1 MLQRTIHT
9 PLSHRILFTRDA
21 FSPDNEAVKEL
32 LCVEPA
38 PRRVLAL
45 VDSAVAAEHPQLLLQ
60 IQAYQQAHA
69 EVFTLAAE
77 PMVLPGGESCKN
89 GLEPLMQ
96 ILQILHET
104 HLDRHSYLFTIG
116 GGAFLDLVGLA
127 ATLAHRGIRYIRF
140 PTTTLSQADA
150 GVGVK
155 NGINFFHK
163 KNWLGTFSVPH
174 GVVNDA
180 AFLHSLPERE
190 WRNGL
195 IEAVKVALLK
205 DAAFFDKI
213 EQSIPALQQ
222 RAMAVLEPI
231 IQRSAELHFHHI
243 TEGGDPFEK
252 GSARPLDFGHWA
264 AHKLEQ
270 LSDFQLTHG
279 EAVAIGLAL
288 DVTYAEVAGF
298 LAADVAERIR
308 RLICNLGF
316 ALYDERL
323 LQREADGSYTLLQG
337 LHEFREHLGGQL
349 SIPLICDIAQP
360 FEAHEMHDSWI
371 MQAAIRL
378 RDQALSDCVA

>member
-1 MLQRTIHT
+1 MLQRTFHT
-9 PLSHRILFTRDA
+9 PLTHRILFTRDA
-21 FSPDNEAVKEL
+21 FSPTNDAVQKL
-32 LCVEPA
+32 LCVEA
-38 PRRVLAL
+38 GPRRVLAL
-45 VDSAVAAEHPQLLLQ
+45 IDAAVTAEHPQLLPQ
-60 IQAYQQAHA
+60 IHAYQQAHA

-77 PMVLPGGESCKN
+77 PLVLPGGEACKN

-96 ILQILHET
+96 VFQIVHEA
-104 HLDRHSYLFTIG
+104 HLDRHSYLFAIG

-180 AFLHSLPERE
+180 AFLSSLPERE

-205 DAAFFDKI
+205 DAAFFHQI
-213 EQSIPALQQ
+213 EQSIPALRQ
-222 RAMAVLEPI
+222 RAMAALEPI

-288 DVTYAEVAGF
+288 DVTYAELAGF
-298 LAADVAERIR
+298 LATAVAERIC
-308 RLICNLGF
+308 RLIRKLGF

-323 LQREADGSYTLLQG
+323 LQREADGRYALLQG

-349 SIPLICDIAQP
+349 SIPLIRDIAQP
-360 FEAHEMHDSWI
+360 FEAHEMDDERI
-371 MQAAIRL
+371 LAAAIRL
-378 RDQALSDCVA
+378 REMN